1 MTNRKQILAAALAFD
16 GISEQEIAE
25 MITIPTD
32 ASKGDYCLPCFRLAK
47 VLRKSPVQIAEEAA
61 GRLTCLPPPFKKA
74 EAVNGYLNFFVDT
87 ADCAKQVLTEIEQKG
102 AAYGDSDEG
111 KDKTVCIDYSSI
123 NIAKPFHI
131 GHLCT
136 TVIGGALYRIYKKL
150 GYTPVGINH
159 LGDWGTQFGKLIV
172 AFKKWSNEEAL
183 REKGMTELTSIY
195 VRFHTEAETD
205 PTLEDQARAWFKK
218 IEDGDAAYLDG
229 SEYMRDIKVFSTS
242 TGTNHRITDIIETQQ
257 YLKASELNEIGLDA
271 NYNMKRESI
280 NTSEAQLNDDALIPF
295 VEDMLNMRKIGAEK
309 VNAMFGTN
317 ITVELSDAW
326 RHRRETVVADD
337 DIRAGDQT
345 DEEETS
351 DPDPSDQEET
361 DDAETS
367 DQEENTDTEDE
378 KKDGEDDENN

>member
-1 MTNRKQILAAALAFD
+1 MATAYIWDVVLGKAYYDFKNKDKYIREHILYMLNKTSRMFVWNGLPETISARDLETQIQTVGYVIFKDVANDLYAFGTGTSLG
-16 GISEQEIAE
+16 GIPNAYYMPTRAIISNPYLKYYTGEGLEIDKE
-25 MITIPTD
+25 CVVIPSD
-32 ASKGDYCLPCFRLAK
+32 SMYRGLLP
-47 VLRKSPVQIAEEAA
+47 I
-61 GRLTCLPPPFKKA
+61 FKKYGTLLA
-74 EAVNGYLNFFVDT
+74 EN
-87 ADCAKQVLTEIEQKG
+87 EITLRRAIIDARVIDIINTPTNNMAKG
-102 AAYGDSDEG
+102 AD
-111 KDKTVCIDYSSI
+111 
-123 NIAKPFHI
+123 
-131 GHLCT
+131 
-136 TVIGGALYRIYKKL
+136 
-150 GYTPVGINH
+150 
-159 LGDWGTQFGKLIV
+159 
-172 AFKKWSNEEAL
+172 AFL
-183 REKGMTELTSIY
+183 
-195 VRFHTEAETD
+195 
-205 PTLEDQARAWFKK
+205 KK

-345 DEEETS
+345 DENETG
-351 DPDPSDQEET
+351 DPEPTDQET
-361 DDAETS
+361 DDTEPS